1 MSKSYRFLTGEDN
14 ADFCQ
19 RVSDALAE
27 GYVLYGQPVM
37 IAEGAKRM
45 VGQAVVKPH
54 IMREIAR
61 AAAEDRDS
69 GDGDNA

>member
-19 RVSDALAE
+19 RVSDALDQ

-37 IAEGAKRM
+37 ISEGVKRM

-54 IMREIAR
+54 IMRQITS
-61 AAAEDRDS
+61 AAA
-69 GDGDNA
+69 GDADNE